1 MPEGHMHISRMIAA
15 AALAGVM
22 AMPAAAQV
30 TNEEAE
36 AAVMAWLNA
45 IVAGPAAL
53 ETVLAPEFQI
63 QRADGNGLD
72 RAGYIG
78 GGAAT
83 ITAIDGIDNLVVTTH
98 DDLLVVRYELRVA
111 ETIGGVTIERH
122 APRLTVFRR
131 DGDVWLVVAHANF
144 ARLEQ

>member
-1 MPEGHMHISRMIAA
+1 MRGLMFGAAFVGAA
-15 AALAGVM
+15 AV
-22 AMPAAAQV
+22 AMPALAQEV

-36 AAVMAWLNA
+36 AAIMAWLEA
-45 IVAGPAAL
+45 IMAGPAAL

-63 QRADGNGLD
+63 QRFDGTGFD

-83 ITAIDGIDNLVVTTH
+83 ITEILGIHDLNISTH
-98 DDLLVVRYELRVA
+98 EDLLVTRYVLDLA
-111 ETIGGVTIERH
+111 ETIGGVAVERQ

-131 DGDVWLVVAHANF
+131 DGDAWLVVAHANF

>member
-1 MPEGHMHISRMIAA
+1 MHFSRMIAA
-15 AALAGVM
+15 AALVGVT

-36 AAVMAWLNA
+36 AAVMTWLDA
-45 IVAGPAAL
+45 IIAGPAAL

-72 RAGYIG
+72 RAAYIG

-83 ITAIDGIDNLVVTTH
+83 IIEIHGIHGLVVTTH
-98 DDLLVVRYELRVA
+98 DDLMVVRYLLVVA
-111 ETIGGVTIERH
+111 ETVGGVMVERE

-131 DGDVWLVVAHANF
+131 EGDAWLVVAHANF